1 MDLKKLKRGELI
13 AAIGGLVLL
22 FSLLFLNWY
31 GVTVSAGA
39 AFGGISGE
47 FKVGVDLGAWDA
59 QGPVGT
65 LANLVILAAGVFA
78 VGLAVV
84 TATSRTVA
92 LPIATS
98 AVTTALGAAALV
110 MVLGRMILQPGPNEI
125 VDLKFGIFLALAAT
139 IAITYGGWRSMQEEG
154 TSLQEAREQLEGHL
168 KEGPARAG
176 PPSEPPSEAPP
187 SHE

>member
-1 MDLKKLKRGELI
+1 MTGSQMDLKKLKRGELI
-13 AAIGGLVLL
+13 AGIGGLVLL

-65 LANLVILAAGVFA
+65 LANLLILAAGVFA

-98 AVTTALGAAALV
+98 A
-110 MVLGRMILQPGPNEI
+110 
-125 VDLKFGIFLALAAT
+125 
-139 IAITYGGWRSMQEEG
+139 
-154 TSLQEAREQLEGHL
+154 
-168 KEGPARAG
+168 
-176 PPSEPPSEAPP
+176 
-187 SHE
+187 